1 MSNTMINPPIINL
14 LDKVGDR
21 YSLVVIASKRAR
33 DIIDGSEPLVN
44 ITSTKPVT
52 IAVNEVEEGKLKFE
66 SLYDGI
72 K

>member
-1 MSNTMINPPIINL
+1 MSNTMINPPIIDL

-33 DIIDGSEPLVN
+33 EIIDGEEPLVQ

-52 IAVNEVEEGKLKFE
+52 IAINEVENEKLKFIPASE
-66 SLYDGI
+66 GI